1 MTSFKHAIGAITIFS
16 VLAPPLASAADL
28 TKTKALYASASYEEA
43 LSELEKV
50 DAAHWDEQVD
60 EYRALCLV
68 ALGRLEEAEQALEHL
83 IRLKPLH
90 SVTNDRVSPRVVQ
103 LFQAV
108 RTRTLP
114 AVIRERYSKARND
127 YSTGNMDQ
135 AAAGFRELTVLLSED
150 NLIEQMPSL
159 TDIQELSEGFLGLA
173 EAKLAAASRS
183 VAPAATPAAQPPPPK
198 PTTIEP
204 AKVSSSADRDVAA
217 PIEAAPAALPP
228 PPKPT
233 TIESATV
240 FSPADRNVV
249 APIEIERRMPPWN
262 PPPSLTGRR
271 VLRGVLEVL
280 CDTTGSIEFARVIE
294 PLSPSYDRELVA
306 ATKQWKFNP
315 ATKDG
320 APVKYRWL
328 MEVVLNPR

>member
-28 TKTKALYASASYEEA
+28 TKTRALYASASYEEA

-90 SVTNDRVSPRVVQ
+90 SVTNDRLSPRVVL

-108 RTRTLP
+108 RKRTLP
-114 AVIRERYSKARND
+114 VLIRELYSKARND

-135 AAAGFRELTVLLSED
+135 AAAGFRELIVLLSED
-150 NLIEQMPSL
+150 DLIEQIPSL

-173 EAKLAAASRS
+173 EAKLAAASHA
-183 VAPAATPAAQPPPPK
+183 VAPAAAPVALPPPPE

-204 AKVSSSADRDVAA
+204 AQ
-217 PIEAAPAALPP
+217 
-228 PPKPT
+228 
-233 TIESATV
+233 V
-240 FSPADRNVV
+240 FSPGDRDVV

-262 PPPSLTGRR
+262 PPPSLTGPR
-271 VLRGVLEVL
+271 VLRGVLEIL

-294 PLSPSYDRELVA
+294 SLSPSYDRELVA
-306 ATKQWKFNP
+306 ATKQWKFHP

-328 MEVVLNPR
+328 LEVVLNPR

>member
-1 MTSFKHAIGAITIFS
+1 MTSFQHAIGVITIFS

-90 SVTNDRVSPRVVQ
+90 SVTNDRLSPRVVL

-108 RTRTLP
+108 RKRTLP
-114 AVIRERYSKARND
+114 ALIRELYSKARND

-135 AAAGFRELTVLLSED
+135 AAAGFRELIVLLSED
-150 NLIEQMPSL
+150 DLIEQIPSL

-173 EAKLAAASRS
+173 EAKLAAASHG
-183 VAPAATPAAQPPPPK
+183 VAPAAAPAELPPPPK

-204 AKVSSSADRDVAA
+204 AQ
-217 PIEAAPAALPP
+217 
-228 PPKPT
+228 
-233 TIESATV
+233 V
-240 FSPADRNVV
+240 FSPADRDVV
-249 APIEIERRMPPWN
+249 APIEIERRMPRWN
-262 PPPSLTGRR
+262 PPPGLTGPR

-280 CDTTGSIEFARVIE
+280 CDTTGSIEFARVVE
-294 PLSPSYDRELVA
+294 PLSLYYDRELVA
-306 ATKQWKFNP
+306 ATKQWKFHP

>member
-1 MTSFKHAIGAITIFS
+1 MTSFRHAIGAITIVS

-68 ALGRLEEAEQALEHL
+68 ALGRLEEAERALEHL
-83 IRLKPLH
+83 IRLKPFH
-90 SVTNDRVSPRVVQ
+90 SVTNDRLSPRVVL

-135 AAAGFRELTVLLSED
+135 AAAGFRELIVLLSED
-150 NLIEQMPSL
+150 DLIEQMPSL

-173 EAKLAAASRS
+173 EAKLAAASHE
-183 VAPAATPAAQPPPPK
+183 VAPAEAPATLPRPPK

-204 AKVSSSADRDVAA
+204 AQ
-217 PIEAAPAALPP
+217 
-228 PPKPT
+228 
-233 TIESATV
+233 V
-240 FSPADRNVV
+240 FSPADRDVV

-262 PPPSLTGRR
+262 PPPSLTGPR

-294 PLSPSYDRELVA
+294 PLSLYYDRELVA
-306 ATKQWKFNP
+306 ATKQWKFHP